1 MSEAEMSL
9 DEDGETNKISLIMEL
24 RKQGIRAND
33 VLSAIERI
41 PRDEFISTSFKAKAY
56 DNHPLP
62 IECGQTISQPF
73 VVAYMT
79 EQLRVG
85 DRMKVLEIG
94 TGSGYQSAILSLL
107 CRRVYTIERYRT
119 LMRDA
124 VNRLEGIRIHN
135 VTAMVGDGAKGW
147 PEQAPFDRIIVTAAA
162 GAIPLN
168 LLEQLKVGG
177 IMVVP
182 VDNPQRRGEQKL
194 LRLTRTDTGFE
205 QEDLLD
211 VRFVPLVEGV
221 AREG

>member
-1 MSEAEMSL
+1 MSL

-24 RKQGIRAND
+24 RKQGIRSND
-33 VLSAIERI
+33 VLSAIERV
-41 PRDEFISTSFKAKAY
+41 PRDEFISTAFKAKAY

-85 DRMKVLEIG
+85 SRMKVLEIG
-94 TGSGYQSAILSLL
+94 TGSGYQAAILSHL

-135 VTAMVGDGAKGW
+135 VTAMVGDGVKGW

-162 GAIPLN
+162 EAIPLN
-168 LLEQLKVGG
+168 LLKQLKVGG
-177 IMVVP
+177 IMIVP

-194 LRLTRTDTGFE
+194 LRLTRTDLGFE